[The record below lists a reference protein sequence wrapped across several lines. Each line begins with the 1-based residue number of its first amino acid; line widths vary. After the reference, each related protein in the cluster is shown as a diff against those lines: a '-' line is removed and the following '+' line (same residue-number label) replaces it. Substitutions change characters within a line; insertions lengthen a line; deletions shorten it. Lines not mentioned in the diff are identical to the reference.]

1 VIVRT
6 VIERDCEG
14 NINLVV
20 DGDSAPEAVARE
32 YLRVLEVLFPKV
44 EVAEAKPKLK
54 VKEKEGT

>member
-1 VIVRT
+1 VRT